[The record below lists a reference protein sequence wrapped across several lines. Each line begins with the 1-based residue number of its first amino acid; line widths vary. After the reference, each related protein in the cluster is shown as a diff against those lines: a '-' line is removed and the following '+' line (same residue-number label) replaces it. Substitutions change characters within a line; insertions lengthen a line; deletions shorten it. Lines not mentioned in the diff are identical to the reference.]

1 MGNINFNFSIINYFI
16 IYVGKT
22 YYPQLKLT
30 RMKSISEMLKNEIA
44 EHTEIKEVRKGWD
57 EAFKKAI
64 LNGEIPEND
73 MFEGMKNDFDDLEW

>member
-1 MGNINFNFSIINYFI
+1 
-16 IYVGKT
+16 
-22 YYPQLKLT
+22 
-30 RMKSISEMLKNEIA
+30 MKSIAEILKNEIA

-57 EAFKKAI
+57 AAFKKAI